1 MHEMMKTAP
10 PPLAKVEDV
19 PLLDVAEADVAASAA
34 SASKQTDASAFNL
47 RLVYM
52 ETAFQYLSLSLW
64 HGIMLSQWMYLLSS
78 DTRIVGIAEGLPGI
92 AKLAAAVAAAVVV
105 DACPRNPLLL
115 WSGVGGIVVHAL
127 VAVLVVAG
135 DLVPLQV
142 WYGALSLHAVYAVM
156 QQVLTDAV
164 FADSVATGARAGPYT
179 RRQLIRQCAGL
190 ASPLLQ
196 LGYFALVPNA
206 NHWTEAT
213 LRPAMLA
220 GIGAGAVSC
229 LLVASLDQSR
239 TLGLASEAAHV
250 ASAPPPLAVV
260 TGAVSDAVAQPL
272 VAAPS
277 AATAA
282 AAGAEEERRRFYN
295 AMRQAGASAPV
306 LKLVEASEAA
316 QSRSPPVETA
326 ASATRVRWLILLYDL
341 LRVCSGGLVIK
352 FIGLF
357 FTNTFGVSPVSLALL
372 QLGCTLSMLSLTV
385 AAGWLAGRGL
395 RRGAICLAL
404 LVICD
409 AANILVATA
418 PSLAVDI
425 TAWIVREGSLN
436 AVFGLKKS
444 LMMDHTP
451 KDRRGRWNAV
461 DSLQSSVW
469 AGTAAAGGFLI
480 HAYGYRAA
488 LAVMSG
494 GFICATLAF
503 APLANKR

>member
-1 MHEMMKTAP
+1 MAHVQEALLLERAP
-10 PPLAKVEDV
+10 RSRNVLRIYAQTSFVSLA
-19 PLLDVAEADVAASAA
+19 
-34 SASKQTDASAFNL
+34 FG
-47 RLVYM
+47 
-52 ETAFQYLSLSLW
+52 LW
-64 HGIMLSQWMYLLSS
+64 QGYLLSQYLYVLTP
-78 DTRIVGIAEGLPGI
+78 DTRTVGVAMGAQGIVRVF
-92 AKLAAAVAAAVVV
+92 AAVAA
-105 DACPRNPLLL
+105 
-115 WSGVGGIVVHAL
+115 G
-127 VAVLVVAG
+127 VLVDRCVQRRNTLLIVCAAYGLAWHAWIATLIVAPE
-135 DLVPLQV
+135 LVLPRAWQHGWEADAV
-142 WYGALSLHAVYAVM
+142 WAASLAGYGSFDAL

-179 RRQLIRQCAGL
+179 RRQLLRQCAGL

-250 ASAPPPLAVV
+250 ASPALPPDASQ
-260 TGAVSDAVAQPL
+260 TGIETTEKEE
-272 VAAPS
+272 
-277 AATAA
+277 ATAA
-282 AAGAEEERRRFYN
+282 A
-295 AMRQAGASAPV
+295 
-306 LKLVEASEAA
+306 
-316 QSRSPPVETA
+316 
-326 ASATRVRWLILLYDL
+326 ATRVRWLLLLYDL
-341 LRVCSGGLVIK
+341 LRVGFGGIVNK
-352 FIGLF
+352 FVGLF
-357 FTNTFGVSPVSLALL
+357 FTTTFGVLPVGLALL
-372 QLGCTLSMLSLTV
+372 QLSCAVLSCIGTLT
-385 AAGWLAGRGL
+385 AGRLARLHL
-395 RRGAICLAL
+395 RRGTICLSL

-409 AANILVATA
+409 VANVVVAL
-418 PSLAVDI
+418 SSSMAVDAA
-425 TAWIVREGSLN
+425 AWVVREGSLE

-451 KDRRGRWNAV
+451 KKSRGRWNAV

-469 AGTAAAGGFLI
+469 AGTAAAGGFVI

>member
-1 MHEMMKTAP
+1 MSKRTPLPDRPLVFSLARARPARGRPRGADHTRGPWQFLRMQEMMKTAP

-19 PLLDVAEADVAASAA
+19 PLLDVAEADVVAPAS
-34 SASKQTDASAFNL
+34 SVSEQTNASAFNL

-52 ETAFQYLSLSLW
+52 ETAFHYLSLSLW
-64 HGIMLSQWMYLLSS
+64 HGVILSQWMYLLSS

-92 AKLAAAVAAAVVV
+92 AKLVAAVAAAVVV

-115 WSGVGGIVVHAL
+115 WSGVGGIAVHAL
-127 VAVLVVAG
+127 MAGLVVAG
-135 DLVPLQV
+135 DTVPLQV

-179 RRQLIRQCAGL
+179 MLYLIRQFSGL

-250 ASAPPPLAVV
+250 ASPALPPDASQ
-260 TGAVSDAVAQPL
+260 TGIETTEKEE
-272 VAAPS
+272 
-277 AATAA
+277 ATAA
-282 AAGAEEERRRFYN
+282 A
-295 AMRQAGASAPV
+295 
-306 LKLVEASEAA
+306 
-316 QSRSPPVETA
+316 
-326 ASATRVRWLILLYDL
+326 ATRVRWLLLLYDL
-341 LRVCSGGLVIK
+341 MRVGFGGIVNK
-352 FIGLF
+352 FVGLF
-357 FTNTFGVSPVSLALL
+357 FTTTFGVLPVGLALL
-372 QLGCTLSMLSLTV
+372 QLSCAVLSCIGTLT
-385 AAGWLAGRGL
+385 AGRLARLHL
-395 RRGAICLAL
+395 RRGTICLSL

-409 AANILVATA
+409 VANVVVAL
-418 PSLAVDI
+418 SSSMAVDAA
-425 TAWIVREGSLN
+425 AWVVREGSLE

-451 KDRRGRWNAV
+451 KKSRGRWNAV

-469 AGTAAAGGFLI
+469 AGTAAAGGFVI